1 MDISGCERSYP
12 QNAHSLKNSGRAQ
25 CSPRVMNP
33 AMNPYSNPAGHPAS
47 NTAAPNGCPPRAAQ
61 GVNQPG
67 AQNTGIQNTGVQ
79 NTRAHSLPA
88 LLIPEDYRARAVAL
102 HARELI
108 LRSPQMSAIA
118 LGGFSA
124 GFSAG
129 PSNGFSAGLEKTV
142 EKAGE
147 RPPTEG
153 VVAAGSANAASAAG
167 GGLLQESQPLREI
180 LENAVDEAIC
190 AIDGGRQGNARGHA
204 WGNASAEG
212 ADADGTNVTKPR
224 KFRTK
229 TVQPAPTSWSYPSVE
244 YVPVNRQTALRYLAA
259 ELYGLGVLD
268 LLLDEGQRAGTI
280 TDIYVNSPCDIWVG
294 INGTTRPVALSLG
307 NERRVRDLAERLI
320 RRHGG
325 QLDAAHPA
333 ADISDEHGRRI
344 HAIIPPLSERT
355 RLSVRLPAREHPTL
369 AQLQAAGLCDESTA
383 AYLRRMIAERR
394 GFLISG
400 GTGTGKT
407 TLLNALLGLCTP
419 QERLILLEDT
429 PELTPQ
435 HEQVIALKTRAANSE
450 GAGEI
455 GLGELIVQAL
465 RMGPDRLVVGE
476 CRGAEVVHLLTA
488 MNTGHRGAGTT
499 LHANSAQAVPL
510 RLCALG
516 ALAGLDSRTVAL
528 HTATAF
534 ERIIHL
540 EHRDGRRRI
549 EGIYSLHPATQGS
562 EEYLQVRRI
571 STGSEVGY

>member
-1 MDISGCERSYP
+1 
-12 QNAHSLKNSGRAQ
+12 
-25 CSPRVMNP
+25 MNP
-33 AMNPYSNPAGHPAS
+33 TSNPAS
-47 NTAAPNGCPPRAAQ
+47 NTGNPNGYPTRTAQSLNTQSPSTQAQ
-61 GVNQPG
+61 GKNAPG
-67 AQNTGIQNTGVQ
+67 MKAPGTKALGTPSAQHMG
-79 NTRAHSLPA
+79 ALPA

-118 LGGFSA
+118 LNGFSGGFGAGFGSGFGTGVSA
-124 GFSAG
+124 GF
-129 PSNGFSAGLEKTV
+129 EKT
-142 EKAGE
+142 EE
-147 RPPTEG
+147 RPPAEG
-153 VVAAGSANAASAAG
+153 VAAAGSANVASAAG
-167 GGLLQESQPLREI
+167 GELLQDSQPLREI
-180 LENAVDEAIC
+180 LENAVDEAIY
-190 AIDGGRQGNARGHA
+190 AIDGGCQGNA
-204 WGNASAEG
+204 WGNANAEG
-212 ADADGTNVTKPR
+212 TGVDGTNVTKPR
-224 KFRTK
+224 KFRAK
-229 TVQPAPTSWSYPSVE
+229 TAPPAPASWSYPSVE

-259 ELYGLGVLD
+259 ELYGLGALD

-294 INGTTRPVALSLG
+294 VNGTIRPVALSLG

-355 RLSVRLPAREHPTL
+355 RLSVRLPARERPTL
-369 AQLQAAGLCDESTA
+369 AQLQTAGLCDEATA

-429 PELTPQ
+429 PELAPQ
-435 HEQVIALKTRAANSE
+435 HEQVITLKTRAANSE
-450 GAGEI
+450 GTGEI

-499 LHANSAQAVPL
+499 LHANSAHAVPL

-549 EGIYSLHPATQGS
+549 EGIYSLHPAVEGS

-571 STGSEVGY
+571 SVGSEVGY

>member
-1 MDISGCERSYP
+1 
-12 QNAHSLKNSGRAQ
+12 
-25 CSPRVMNP
+25 MNP
-33 AMNPYSNPAGHPAS
+33 AMNPFNNPAGHPANNPGS
-47 NTAAPNGCPPRAAQ
+47 PNGCPPRAAQ
-61 GVNQPG
+61 GVNQSG

-118 LGGFSA
+118 LGGFSGGFSA
-124 GFSAG
+124 GFSGG
-129 PSNGFSAGLEKTV
+129 PSNGFSAGAER
-142 EKAGE
+142 AGE
-147 RPPTEG
+147 RPPAEG

-190 AIDGGRQGNARGHA
+190 TIDGGHLGNT
-204 WGNASAEG
+204 NAEG
-212 ADADGTNVTKPR
+212 AGAGGTNVTKPR
-224 KFRTK
+224 KFRVK
-229 TVQPAPTSWSYPSVE
+229 TAPPASWSYPSVE
-244 YVPVNRQTALRYLAA
+244 YVPINRQTALRYLAA
-259 ELYGLGVLD
+259 ELYGLGALD

-333 ADISDEHGRRI
+333 ADISDEHGKRI

-355 RLSVRLPAREHPTL
+355 RLSVRLPARERPTL
-369 AQLQAAGLCDESTA
+369 AQLQAAGLCDEATA

-429 PELTPQ
+429 PELAPQ

>member
-1 MDISGCERSYP
+1 
-12 QNAHSLKNSGRAQ
+12 
-25 CSPRVMNP
+25 MNP
-33 AMNPYSNPAGHPAS
+33 TSNSAGQLANTTANPTGYV
-47 NTAAPNGCPPRAAQ
+47 PRTAQ
-61 GVNQPG
+61 GTNQPSAQNLG
-67 AQNTGIQNTGVQ
+67 AQNVGAQHT
-79 NTRAHSLPA
+79 HSLPA

-118 LGGFSA
+118 LGGFSG
-124 GFSAG
+124 GFSVG
-129 PSNGFSAGLEKTV
+129 FGGGFGNGFGAGAGV
-142 EKAGE
+142 EKPGEAG
-147 RPPTEG
+147 RPPVEG
-153 VVAAGSANAASAAG
+153 VATAS

-190 AIDGGRQGNARGHA
+190 TIDGGHLGS
-204 WGNASAEG
+204 ASAEG
-212 ADADGTNVTKPR
+212 AGVPKPR
-224 KFRTK
+224 KFRAQ
-229 TVQPAPTSWSYPSVE
+229 TVQPAPASWSYPSVE

-259 ELYGLGVLD
+259 ELYGLGALD

-294 INGTTRPVALSLG
+294 INGTARPVALSLG

-355 RLSVRLPAREHPTL
+355 RLSVRLPARERPTL
-369 AQLQAAGLCDESTA
+369 AQLQAAGLCDEATA

-429 PELTPQ
+429 PELAPQ

-540 EHRDGRRRI
+540 EHRGGRRRI
-549 EGIYSLHPATQGS
+549 ESIYSLHPTAEGS

-571 STGSEVGY
+571 SVGADVGY

>member
-1 MDISGCERSYP
+1 
-12 QNAHSLKNSGRAQ
+12 
-25 CSPRVMNP
+25 MNLT
-33 AMNPYSNPAGHPAS
+33 SNPTS
-47 NTAAPNGCPPRAAQ
+47 DTANPNGYPTRAAQ
-61 GVNQPG
+61 NSTTY
-67 AQNTGIQNTGVQ
+67 AQSPTAYAPD
-79 NTRAHSLPA
+79 TRAHTLPA

-118 LGGFSA
+118 LGGFSGSFSA
-124 GFSAG
+124 GFSVGSGGGFGAG
-129 PSNGFSAGLEKTV
+129 V
-142 EKAGE
+142 EKPGEAGE
-147 RPPTEG
+147 RPPAEG
-153 VVAAGSANAASAAG
+153 TTAAGSTNTSSTAG
-167 GGLLQESQPLREI
+167 SGLLQESQPLREI

-190 AIDGGRQGNARGHA
+190 AIDGGHP
-204 WGNASAEG
+204 GNASVA
-212 ADADGTNVTKPR
+212 GTGVVKPR
-224 KFRTK
+224 RFRAK
-229 TVQPAPTSWSYPSVE
+229 MAQPTPASWSYPSVE

-259 ELYGLGVLD
+259 ELYGLGALD
-268 LLLDEGQRAGTI
+268 LLLDEGQRAGII

-294 INGTTRPVALSLG
+294 IDGTVRPVALSLG

-355 RLSVRLPAREHPTL
+355 RLSVRLPARERPTL
-369 AQLQAAGLCDESTA
+369 AQLQAAGLCDEATA

-429 PELTPQ
+429 PELAPQ

-549 EGIYSLHPATQGS
+549 EGIYSLHPAVEGS

-571 STGSEVGY
+571 STGSELGY

>member
-1 MDISGCERSYP
+1 MNLS
-12 QNAHSLKNSGRAQ
+12 N
-25 CSPRVMNP
+25 NP
-33 AMNPYSNPAGHPAS
+33 AEHTAS
-47 NTAAPNGCPPRAAQ
+47 HTANPNGYPTRT
-61 GVNQPG
+61 
-67 AQNTGIQNTGVQ
+67 AQNPTMQSPTAYAP

-118 LGGFSA
+118 LDGFGGGFSA
-124 GFSAG
+124 GFG
-129 PSNGFSAGLEKTV
+129 NGFGAGAGV
-142 EKAGE
+142 ENAGE
-147 RPPTEG
+147 RPPAER
-153 VVAAGSANAASAAG
+153 VVAAGSANTASAAG

-190 AIDGGRQGNARGHA
+190 AIDGGYPGNTG
-204 WGNASAEG
+204 AEG
-212 ADADGTNVTKPR
+212 TGVVKPR

-229 TVQPAPTSWSYPSVE
+229 TAQAATASWSYPSVE
-244 YVPVNRQTALRYLAA
+244 YVPINRQTALRYLAA
-259 ELYGLGVLD
+259 ELYGLGALD

-294 INGTTRPVALSLG
+294 INGTVRPVALSLG

-355 RLSVRLPAREHPTL
+355 RLSVRLPARERPTL
-369 AQLQAAGLCDESTA
+369 AQLQAAGLCDEATA

-429 PELTPQ
+429 PELAPQ

-499 LHANSAQAVPL
+499 LHANSAHAVPL

-549 EGIYSLHPATQGS
+549 EGVYSLHPAVEGS

-571 STGSEVGY
+571 SVGSEVGY

>member
-1 MDISGCERSYP
+1 
-12 QNAHSLKNSGRAQ
+12 
-25 CSPRVMNP
+25 MNP
-33 AMNPYSNPAGHPAS
+33 TSNPAS
-47 NTAAPNGCPPRAAQ
+47 NTGNPNGYPTRTAQSLNTQSPSTQAQ
-61 GVNQPG
+61 GKNAPG
-67 AQNTGIQNTGVQ
+67 MKAPGTKALGTPSAQHMG
-79 NTRAHSLPA
+79 ALPA

-108 LRSPQMSAIA
+108 LRSPHMSAIA
-118 LGGFSA
+118 LGGFSG
-124 GFSAG
+124 GFGGRLNAE
-129 PSNGFSAGLEKTV
+129 FERV
-142 EKAGE
+142 GE

-153 VVAAGSANAASAAG
+153 VVAVGGANAVSAAG

-190 AIDGGRQGNARGHA
+190 TIDGGHLGNT
-204 WGNASAEG
+204 NAEG
-212 ADADGTNVTKPR
+212 TGADGTNVMKPR
-224 KFRTK
+224 KFRAK
-229 TVQPAPTSWSYPSVE
+229 TVHSAPASWSYPSVE

-259 ELYGLGVLD
+259 ELYGLGALD

-294 INGTTRPVALSLG
+294 INGTARPVALSLG

-333 ADISDEHGRRI
+333 ADISDEHGKRI

-355 RLSVRLPAREHPTL
+355 RLSVRLPARERPTL
-369 AQLQAAGLCDESTA
+369 AQLQAAGLCDEATA

-429 PELTPQ
+429 PELAPQ

>member
-1 MDISGCERSYP
+1 MDISGCTRSYP
-12 QNAHSLKNSGRAQ
+12 QNAHSLKSSGWVQ
-25 CSPRVMNP
+25 CSPRAMNP
-33 AMNPYSNPAGHPAS
+33 AMNPSSNPAGHPANNPGS
-47 NTAAPNGCPPRAAQ
+47 PNGCPPRAAQ
-61 GVNQPG
+61 GANQPG
-67 AQNTGIQNTGVQ
+67 AQNTGVQ
-79 NTRAHSLPA
+79 NTRTHSLPA

-118 LGGFSA
+118 LGGFSG
-124 GFSAG
+124 GFSV
-129 PSNGFSAGLEKTV
+129 GL

-147 RPPTEG
+147 RPSVEG
-153 VVAAGSANAASAAG
+153 MVAAGSANTASAAG
-167 GGLLQESQPLREI
+167 SGLLQESQPLREI

-190 AIDGGRQGNARGHA
+190 TIDGGYQGNT

-212 ADADGTNVTKPR
+212 TGADGTNATKPR

-259 ELYGLGVLD
+259 ELYGLGALD

-280 TDIYVNSPCDIWVG
+280 TDIYVNSPCDIWAG

-355 RLSVRLPAREHPTL
+355 RLSVRLPARERPTL
-369 AQLQAAGLCDESTA
+369 AQLQASGLCDEATA

-429 PELTPQ
+429 LELAPQ

-540 EHRDGRRRI
+540 EHRDGRRHI
-549 EGIYSLHPATQGS
+549 EGIYSLHPAVEGS

-571 STGSEVGY
+571 STGSDVGY

>member
-1 MDISGCERSYP
+1 
-12 QNAHSLKNSGRAQ
+12 
-25 CSPRVMNP
+25 MNP
-33 AMNPYSNPAGHPAS
+33 TSNPA
-47 NTAAPNGCPPRAAQ
+47 NPNGYPTRTAQ
-61 GVNQPG
+61 SHIAYAPD
-67 AQNTGIQNTGVQ
+67 
-79 NTRAHSLPA
+79 TRAHSLPA

-118 LGGFSA
+118 LGGFSGGFSA

-129 PSNGFSAGLEKTV
+129 FGGGFGAGV
-142 EKAGE
+142 EQAGE
-147 RPPTEG
+147 QPPAE
-153 VVAAGSANAASAAG
+153 VAAGSAS
-167 GGLLQESQPLREI
+167 LQESQPLREI

-190 AIDGGRQGNARGHA
+190 AIDGGQP
-204 WGNASAEG
+204 GNASAAG
-212 ADADGTNVTKPR
+212 VGVVRPR
-224 KFRTK
+224 RFRAK
-229 TVQPAPTSWSYPSVE
+229 TVQPAPASWSYPSVE

-259 ELYGLGVLD
+259 ELYGLGALD

-294 INGTTRPVALSLG
+294 INGTTRPAALSLG

-355 RLSVRLPAREHPTL
+355 RLSVRLPARERPTL
-369 AQLQAAGLCDESTA
+369 AQLQTAGLCDEATA

-429 PELTPQ
+429 PELAPQ
-435 HEQVIALKTRAANSE
+435 HEQVITLKTRAANSE
-450 GAGEI
+450 GTGEI

-499 LHANSAQAVPL
+499 LHANSAHAVPL

-549 EGIYSLHPATQGS
+549 EGIYSLHPAVEGS

-571 STGSEVGY
+571 SVGSEVGY

>member
-1 MDISGCERSYP
+1 
-12 QNAHSLKNSGRAQ
+12 
-25 CSPRVMNP
+25 MNP
-33 AMNPYSNPAGHPAS
+33 SNNPAEH
-47 NTAAPNGCPPRAAQ
+47 TATPNGYPPRTAQ
-61 GVNQPG
+61 SPTTY
-67 AQNTGIQNTGVQ
+67 APD
-79 NTRAHSLPA
+79 TRAHSLPA

-118 LGGFSA
+118 LGGFSGGFGA

-129 PSNGFSAGLEKTV
+129 F

-147 RPPTEG
+147 RAPAEG
-153 VVAAGSANAASAAG
+153 TTVAGIVNAAG

-190 AIDGGRQGNARGHA
+190 AIDGGYPGNALENASGNA
-204 WGNASAEG
+204 LGNASA
-212 ADADGTNVTKPR
+212 DGSGLAKPR
-224 KFRTK
+224 KFRAK
-229 TVQPAPTSWSYPSVE
+229 TAPPAPASWSYPSVE
-244 YVPVNRQTALRYLAA
+244 YVPVNRQAALRYLAA
-259 ELYGLGVLD
+259 ELYGLGALD
-268 LLLDEGQRAGTI
+268 LFLDEGQRAGTI

-355 RLSVRLPAREHPTL
+355 RLSVRLPARERPTL
-369 AQLQAAGLCDESTA
+369 AQLQTAGLCDEATA

-429 PELTPQ
+429 PELAPQ
-435 HEQVIALKTRAANSE
+435 HEQIIALKTRAANSE

-562 EEYLQVRRI
+562 EEYLQVRCI

>member
-1 MDISGCERSYP
+1 
-12 QNAHSLKNSGRAQ
+12 
-25 CSPRVMNP
+25 MNP
-33 AMNPYSNPAGHPAS
+33 SNNPAGHPA
-47 NTAAPNGCPPRAAQ
+47 NNPAALNGCPLRAAQ

-67 AQNTGIQNTGVQ
+67 AQNTGVQNTG
-79 NTRAHSLPA
+79 AHSLPA

-118 LGGFSA
+118 LGGFSG

-129 PSNGFSAGLEKTV
+129 F
-142 EKAGE
+142 EKAEE
-147 RPPTEG
+147 RPPAEG
-153 VVAAGSANAASAAG
+153 VAAAGSANAASAAG

-190 AIDGGRQGNARGHA
+190 AIDGGHLGNT
-204 WGNASAEG
+204 NAEG
-212 ADADGTNVTKPR
+212 TGAGGTNVMKPR

-229 TVQPAPTSWSYPSVE
+229 TVQPAPASWSYPSVE

-259 ELYGLGVLD
+259 ELYGLGALD

-355 RLSVRLPAREHPTL
+355 RLSVRLPARERPTL
-369 AQLQAAGLCDESTA
+369 AQLQAAGLCDEATA

-407 TLLNALLGLCTP
+407 TLLNALLGLCRP

-429 PELTPQ
+429 PELAPQ

-571 STGSEVGY
+571 STGSDVGY

>member
-1 MDISGCERSYP
+1 MDISGCGRGYP

-25 CSPRVMNP
+25 CSPR
-33 AMNPYSNPAGHPAS
+33 AMTS
-47 NTAAPNGCPPRAAQ
+47 NTANPNGYPTRTAQ
-61 GVNQPG
+61 SPTTY
-67 AQNTGIQNTGVQ
+67 APD
-79 NTRAHSLPA
+79 TRAHSLPA

-118 LGGFSA
+118 LGGFSG
-124 GFSAG
+124 GFRAG

-147 RPPTEG
+147 RPPAGGAT
-153 VVAAGSANAASAAG
+153 VAGGANAASAAG

-190 AIDGGRQGNARGHA
+190 TIDGGHLGNT
-204 WGNASAEG
+204 NAEG
-212 ADADGTNVTKPR
+212 TGADGTNVVKPR
-224 KFRTK
+224 KFRPK
-229 TVQPAPTSWSYPSVE
+229 TAPPAPASWSYPSVE
-244 YVPVNRQTALRYLAA
+244 YVPINRQAALRYLAA
-259 ELYGLGVLD
+259 ELYGLGALD

-355 RLSVRLPAREHPTL
+355 RLSVRLPARERPTL
-369 AQLQAAGLCDESTA
+369 AQLQTAGLCDEATA

-429 PELTPQ
+429 PELAPQ

-549 EGIYSLHPATQGS
+549 EGIYSLHPAVEGS

>member
-1 MDISGCERSYP
+1 MDISGCGRGYP

-25 CSPRVMNP
+25 CSPR
-33 AMNPYSNPAGHPAS
+33 AMTS
-47 NTAAPNGCPPRAAQ
+47 NTANPNGYPTRTAQ
-61 GVNQPG
+61 SPTTY
-67 AQNTGIQNTGVQ
+67 APD
-79 NTRAHSLPA
+79 TRAHSLPA

-118 LGGFSA
+118 LGGFSG
-124 GFSAG
+124 GFRAG

-147 RPPTEG
+147 RPPAGGAT
-153 VVAAGSANAASAAG
+153 VAGGANAASAAG

-190 AIDGGRQGNARGHA
+190 TIDGGHLGNT
-204 WGNASAEG
+204 NAEG
-212 ADADGTNVTKPR
+212 TGADGTNVVKPR
-224 KFRTK
+224 KFRPK
-229 TVQPAPTSWSYPSVE
+229 TAPPAPASWSYPSVE
-244 YVPVNRQTALRYLAA
+244 YVPINRQTALRYLAA
-259 ELYGLGVLD
+259 ELYGLGALD

-355 RLSVRLPAREHPTL
+355 RLSVRLPARERPTL
-369 AQLQAAGLCDESTA
+369 AQLQVAGLCDEATA

-407 TLLNALLGLCTP
+407 TLLNALLGLCKP

-429 PELTPQ
+429 PELAPQ
-435 HEQVIALKTRAANSE
+435 HEQVVALKTRAANSE

-562 EEYLQVRRI
+562 EEYLQVRCI
-571 STGSEVGY
+571 STGSDVGY

>member
-1 MDISGCERSYP
+1 
-12 QNAHSLKNSGRAQ
+12 
-25 CSPRVMNP
+25 MNP
-33 AMNPYSNPAGHPAS
+33 TSNPAS
-47 NTAAPNGCPPRAAQ
+47 NTGSPNGYPTRTVQSLNMQSPSTQAQ
-61 GVNQPG
+61 GANQSD
-67 AQNTGIQNTGVQ
+67 AQNAGVQ
-79 NTRAHSLPA
+79 NTGTHSLPA

-108 LRSPQMSAIA
+108 LRSPHMSAIA
-118 LGGFSA
+118 LNGFSGGFGAGFSA
-124 GFSAG
+124 GF
-129 PSNGFSAGLEKTV
+129 E
-142 EKAGE
+142 EAGE
-147 RPPTEG
+147 RAPAEG
-153 VVAAGSANAASAAG
+153 ATTSGGADPEGSANIAS

-259 ELYGLGVLD
+259 ELYGFGALD

-280 TDIYVNSPCDIWVG
+280 TDIYVNSPCDIWAG

-355 RLSVRLPAREHPTL
+355 RLSVRLPARERPTL
-369 AQLQAAGLCDESTA
+369 AQLQTAGLCDEATA

-407 TLLNALLGLCTP
+407 TLLNALLRLCTP

-429 PELTPQ
+429 PELAPQ

-540 EHRDGRRRI
+540 EHRDGRRCI

>member
-1 MDISGCERSYP
+1 
-12 QNAHSLKNSGRAQ
+12 
-25 CSPRVMNP
+25 MNP
-33 AMNPYSNPAGHPAS
+33 TSNPA
-47 NTAAPNGCPPRAAQ
+47 NPNGYPTRT
-61 GVNQPG
+61 
-67 AQNTGIQNTGVQ
+67 AQNSTTYAQSPTANAPD
-79 NTRAHSLPA
+79 TRAHSLPA

-129 PSNGFSAGLEKTV
+129 VSVGFGGGFGAGV
-142 EKAGE
+142 EKVGE
-147 RPPTEG
+147 RPPVEG
-153 VVAAGSANAASAAG
+153 GTAAGSANTASAAG

-190 AIDGGRQGNARGHA
+190 AIDGGQP
-204 WGNASAEG
+204 GNASAAG
-212 ADADGTNVTKPR
+212 AGVVKPR
-224 KFRTK
+224 KFRATA
-229 TVQPAPTSWSYPSVE
+229 VHPAPASWSYPSVE

-259 ELYGLGVLD
+259 ELYGLGALD

-333 ADISDEHGRRI
+333 ADISDELGRRI

-355 RLSVRLPAREHPTL
+355 RLSVRLPARERPTL
-369 AQLQAAGLCDESTA
+369 AQLQAAGLCDEATA

-429 PELTPQ
+429 PELAPQ

-549 EGIYSLHPATQGS
+549 EGVYSLHPAVEGS

-571 STGSEVGY
+571 SVGSEVGY

>member
-1 MDISGCERSYP
+1 
-12 QNAHSLKNSGRAQ
+12 
-25 CSPRVMNP
+25 MNP
-33 AMNPYSNPAGHPAS
+33 SSNPAGHPANNPGS
-47 NTAAPNGCPPRAAQ
+47 PNGCSPRAAQ
-61 GVNQPG
+61 GANQPG
-67 AQNTGIQNTGVQ
+67 AQNTGVQNTG
-79 NTRAHSLPA
+79 THSLPA

-118 LGGFSA
+118 LGGFSGGFGA

-129 PSNGFSAGLEKTV
+129 F

-147 RPPTEG
+147 RAPAEG
-153 VVAAGSANAASAAG
+153 TTVAGIVNAAG

-190 AIDGGRQGNARGHA
+190 AIDGGYPGNALENASGNA
-204 WGNASAEG
+204 LGNASA
-212 ADADGTNVTKPR
+212 DGSGLAKPR
-224 KFRTK
+224 KFRAK
-229 TVQPAPTSWSYPSVE
+229 TAPPAPASWSYPSVE
-244 YVPVNRQTALRYLAA
+244 YVPVNRQAALRYLAA
-259 ELYGLGVLD
+259 ELYGLGALD

-355 RLSVRLPAREHPTL
+355 RLSVRLPARERPTL
-369 AQLQAAGLCDESTA
+369 AQLQAAGLCDEATA

-429 PELTPQ
+429 PELAPQ

-549 EGIYSLHPATQGS
+549 EGVYSLHPATQGS

>member
-25 CSPRVMNP
+25 CSPRAMNP
-33 AMNPYSNPAGHPAS
+33 AMNPSNNPGS
-47 NTAAPNGCPPRAAQ
+47 PNGCPPRAVQ

-67 AQNTGIQNTGVQ
+67 AQNTGVQ
-79 NTRAHSLPA
+79 NTRTHSLPA

-108 LRSPQMSAIA
+108 LRSPQMSATA
-118 LGGFSA
+118 L
-124 GFSAG
+124 
-129 PSNGFSAGLEKTV
+129 NGFSGGFGGGLNAEFERV
-142 EKAGE
+142 GE
-147 RPPTEG
+147 RTPAEG
-153 VVAAGSANAASAAG
+153 AIAAGSAAPAGSANTASAAD

-190 AIDGGRQGNARGHA
+190 AIDGGCPGNALVNTLGNA
-204 WGNASAEG
+204 LGNASA
-212 ADADGTNVTKPR
+212 DGSNAAKLR
-224 KFRTK
+224 KFRAK
-229 TVQPAPTSWSYPSVE
+229 TAPPAPASWSYPSVE

-259 ELYGLGVLD
+259 ELYGLGALD

-355 RLSVRLPAREHPTL
+355 RLSVRLPARERPTL
-369 AQLQAAGLCDESTA
+369 AQLQTAGLCDEATA

-429 PELTPQ
+429 PELAPQ

-528 HTATAF
+528 HTVTAF

>member
-1 MDISGCERSYP
+1 
-12 QNAHSLKNSGRAQ
+12 
-25 CSPRVMNP
+25 MNP
-33 AMNPYSNPAGHPAS
+33 FNNPAGHPANNPGS
-47 NTAAPNGCPPRAAQ
+47 PNGCPPRAAQ
-61 GVNQPG
+61 GVNQSG

-118 LGGFSA
+118 LGGFSGGFSA

-129 PSNGFSAGLEKTV
+129 VEKTV

-147 RPPTEG
+147 RPPAGDAT
-153 VVAAGSANAASAAG
+153 VAGSANTASAAG

-190 AIDGGRQGNARGHA
+190 VIDGGCPGNALGNA
-204 WGNASAEG
+204 LGNASAEG
-212 ADADGTNVTKPR
+212 VSTVGTNVVKLR
-224 KFRTK
+224 KFRAK
-229 TVQPAPTSWSYPSVE
+229 TVQPAPASWSYPSVE
-244 YVPVNRQTALRYLAA
+244 YVPVNRQAALRYLAA
-259 ELYGLGVLD
+259 ELYGLGALD

-333 ADISDEHGRRI
+333 ADISDEYGRRI

-355 RLSVRLPAREHPTL
+355 RLSVRLPARERPTL
-369 AQLQAAGLCDESTA
+369 AQLQAAGLCDEATA
-383 AYLRRMIAERR
+383 AYLHRMIAERR

-407 TLLNALLGLCTP
+407 TLLNALLGLCAP

-429 PELTPQ
+429 PELAPQ

-534 ERIIHL
+534 EHIIHL

-571 STGSEVGY
+571 STEPNVGY

>member
-1 MDISGCERSYP
+1 
-12 QNAHSLKNSGRAQ
+12 
-25 CSPRVMNP
+25 MNP
-33 AMNPYSNPAGHPAS
+33 TSNPAS
-47 NTAAPNGCPPRAAQ
+47 NTGSPNGYPTSAVQNLNMQSPSTQAQ
-61 GVNQPG
+61 GASHPGAQNAG
-67 AQNTGIQNTGVQ
+67 AQNTGV
-79 NTRAHSLPA
+79 HPLPA

-108 LRSPQMSAIA
+108 LRSPHMSAIA
-118 LGGFSA
+118 LNGFSGGFGGGFGTGFSA
-124 GFSAG
+124 G
-129 PSNGFSAGLEKTV
+129 V
-142 EKAGE
+142 ETAGE
-147 RPPTEG
+147 RAPAEG
-153 VVAAGSANAASAAG
+153 AIAAGSANTASAAD

-190 AIDGGRQGNARGHA
+190 AIDGGYLEGARGHA
-204 WGNASAEG
+204 SAT
-212 ADADGTNVTKPR
+212 GTNAAKHR
-224 KFRTK
+224 KFGAK
-229 TVQPAPTSWSYPSVE
+229 TAPPTPASWSYPSVE

-259 ELYGLGVLD
+259 ELYGLGALD

-294 INGTTRPVALSLG
+294 INGTIRPVALSLG

-355 RLSVRLPAREHPTL
+355 RLSVRLPARERPTL
-369 AQLQAAGLCDESTA
+369 AQLQAAGLCDEATA
-383 AYLRRMIAERR
+383 AYLRRIIAERR

-407 TLLNALLGLCTP
+407 TLLNALLGLCRP

-429 PELTPQ
+429 PELAPQ

-571 STGSEVGY
+571 STGSDVGY

>member
-1 MDISGCERSYP
+1 
-12 QNAHSLKNSGRAQ
+12 
-25 CSPRVMNP
+25 MNP
-33 AMNPYSNPAGHPAS
+33 SNNPAEHTAS
-47 NTAAPNGCPPRAAQ
+47 NTANPNGYSTRT
-61 GVNQPG
+61 
-67 AQNTGIQNTGVQ
+67 AQNSTTYAQSPITYAPD
-79 NTRAHSLPA
+79 TRAHSLPA

-102 HARELI
+102 YARELI

-129 PSNGFSAGLEKTV
+129 VSVGFGGGFGAGV
-142 EKAGE
+142 EKVGE
-147 RPPTEG
+147 RPPVEG
-153 VVAAGSANAASAAG
+153 GTAAGSANTASAAG

-190 AIDGGRQGNARGHA
+190 AIDGGQP
-204 WGNASAEG
+204 GNASAAG
-212 ADADGTNVTKPR
+212 AGVVKPR
-224 KFRTK
+224 KFRATA
-229 TVQPAPTSWSYPSVE
+229 VHPAPASWSYPSVE

-259 ELYGLGVLD
+259 ELYGLGALD
-268 LLLDEGQRAGTI
+268 LLLDEGQRAGSI

-294 INGTTRPVALSLG
+294 INGTARPVALSLG

-355 RLSVRLPAREHPTL
+355 RLSVRLPARERPTL
-369 AQLQAAGLCDESTA
+369 AQLQAAGLCDEATA

-407 TLLNALLGLCTP
+407 TLLNALLGLCMP

-429 PELTPQ
+429 PELAPQ

-549 EGIYSLHPATQGS
+549 EGIYSLHPALEGS

-571 STGSEVGY
+571 SVGSNVGY

>member
-1 MDISGCERSYP
+1 
-12 QNAHSLKNSGRAQ
+12 
-25 CSPRVMNP
+25 MNP
-33 AMNPYSNPAGHPAS
+33 TSNPAS
-47 NTAAPNGCPPRAAQ
+47 NTANNPANPNGYPTRTAQ
-61 GVNQPG
+61 SPT
-67 AQNTGIQNTGVQ
+67 AQSPSTYAPD
-79 NTRAHSLPA
+79 TRAHSLPA

-118 LGGFSA
+118 LGGFGG
-124 GFSAG
+124 GFSVG
-129 PSNGFSAGLEKTV
+129 FGNGFGAGAGI

-147 RPPTEG
+147 RLPAEG
-153 VVAAGSANAASAAG
+153 GTAAGSTSTSSAAG

-190 AIDGGRQGNARGHA
+190 TIDGGYPGS
-204 WGNASAEG
+204 ASAGG
-212 ADADGTNVTKPR
+212 AGVVKPR
-224 KFRTK
+224 KFRAK
-229 TVQPAPTSWSYPSVE
+229 TMLPAPASWSYPSVE

-259 ELYGLGVLD
+259 ELYGLGALD

-294 INGTTRPVALSLG
+294 INGTVRPVALSLG

-333 ADISDEHGRRI
+333 ADISDELGRRI

-355 RLSVRLPAREHPTL
+355 RLSVRLPARERPTL
-369 AQLQAAGLCDESTA
+369 AQLQAAGLCDEATA

-429 PELTPQ
+429 PELAPQ

-549 EGIYSLHPATQGS
+549 EGVYSLHPAVEGS

-571 STGSEVGY
+571 SVGSDVGY

>member
-1 MDISGCERSYP
+1 
-12 QNAHSLKNSGRAQ
+12 
-25 CSPRVMNP
+25 MNP
-33 AMNPYSNPAGHPAS
+33 SSNPAGHPANNPGS
-47 NTAAPNGCPPRAAQ
+47 PNGCSPRAAQ
-61 GVNQPG
+61 GANQPG
-67 AQNTGIQNTGVQ
+67 AQNTGVQNTG
-79 NTRAHSLPA
+79 THSLPA

-118 LGGFSA
+118 LGGFSG

-129 PSNGFSAGLEKTV
+129 F

-147 RPPTEG
+147 RPPAGGAT
-153 VVAAGSANAASAAG
+153 VAGGANVASAAG

-190 AIDGGRQGNARGHA
+190 TIDGGHLGNT
-204 WGNASAEG
+204 NAEG
-212 ADADGTNVTKPR
+212 TGADGTNATKPR

-229 TVQPAPTSWSYPSVE
+229 TVQPAPASWSYPSVE

-259 ELYGLGVLD
+259 ELYGLGALD

-333 ADISDEHGRRI
+333 VDISDEHGRRI

-355 RLSVRLPAREHPTL
+355 RLSVRLPARERPTL
-369 AQLQAAGLCDESTA
+369 AQLQAAGLCDEATA

-429 PELTPQ
+429 PELAPQ

-540 EHRDGRRRI
+540 EHRDGCRRI
-549 EGIYSLHPATQGS
+549 EGIYSLYPATQGS

>member
-1 MDISGCERSYP
+1 MDISGYARSYP
-12 QNAHSLKNSGRAQ
+12 QNAHSLKNLGRGQ

-33 AMNPYSNPAGHPAS
+33 AMNPSNNPAGHPA
-47 NTAAPNGCPPRAAQ
+47 NNPAALNGCPPRAAQ

-67 AQNTGIQNTGVQ
+67 AQNTGVQ
-79 NTRAHSLPA
+79 NTRTHSLPA

-118 LGGFSA
+118 LGGFSG

-129 PSNGFSAGLEKTV
+129 V

-147 RPPTEG
+147 RPPAEG
-153 VVAAGSANAASAAG
+153 VVAAGGANAASAAG

-190 AIDGGRQGNARGHA
+190 AIDGGCLGNT
-204 WGNASAEG
+204 WGNVSAEG
-212 ADADGTNVTKPR
+212 TGADRTNVTKPR

-229 TVQPAPTSWSYPSVE
+229 TVQPAPASWSYPSVE

-259 ELYGLGVLD
+259 ELYGLGALD

-355 RLSVRLPAREHPTL
+355 RLSVRLPARERPTL
-369 AQLQAAGLCDESTA
+369 AQLQAAGLCDEATA
-383 AYLRRMIAERR
+383 AYLCRMIAERR

-407 TLLNALLGLCTP
+407 TLLNALLGLCRP

-429 PELTPQ
+429 PELAPQ

-549 EGIYSLHPATQGS
+549 EGVYSLHPAVEGS

-571 STGSEVGY
+571 SVGSEVGY

>member
-25 CSPRVMNP
+25 CSPRAMNP
-33 AMNPYSNPAGHPAS
+33 AMNPSNNPGS
-47 NTAAPNGCPPRAAQ
+47 PNGCPPRAVQ

-67 AQNTGIQNTGVQ
+67 AQNTGVQ
-79 NTRAHSLPA
+79 NTRTHSLPA

-118 LGGFSA
+118 LGGFSG

-129 PSNGFSAGLEKTV
+129 FSVGL

-153 VVAAGSANAASAAG
+153 VVAADSANAARAAG
-167 GGLLQESQPLREI
+167 GGLFQESQPLREI

-190 AIDGGRQGNARGHA
+190 AIDGGCRGNA

-212 ADADGTNVTKPR
+212 TGADGTNVTKPR
-224 KFRTK
+224 KFRAK
-229 TVQPAPTSWSYPSVE
+229 TVQPAPASWSYPSVE

-259 ELYGLGVLD
+259 ELYGLGALD

-280 TDIYVNSPCDIWVG
+280 TDIYVNSPCDIWVS

-355 RLSVRLPAREHPTL
+355 RLSVRLPARERPTL
-369 AQLQAAGLCDESTA
+369 AQLQAAGLCDEATT

-429 PELTPQ
+429 PELAPQ
-435 HEQVIALKTRAANSE
+435 HEQVIALKTRTANSE

>member
-1 MDISGCERSYP
+1 
-12 QNAHSLKNSGRAQ
+12 
-25 CSPRVMNP
+25 MNP
-33 AMNPYSNPAGHPAS
+33 SNNPAEHTAS
-47 NTAAPNGCPPRAAQ
+47 NTANPNGYPTRT
-61 GVNQPG
+61 
-67 AQNTGIQNTGVQ
+67 AQNSTTYAQSPITYAPD
-79 NTRAHSLPA
+79 TRAHSLPA

-108 LRSPQMSAIA
+108 LRSPWMSAIA
-118 LGGFSA
+118 LGGFGGGFSA
-124 GFSAG
+124 RFSVGFGGGFGGELSGGFSAG
-129 PSNGFSAGLEKTV
+129 VSAGF
-142 EKAGE
+142 EKAEE
-147 RPPTEG
+147 RLPAEG
-153 VVAAGSANAASAAG
+153 GTAASGANTASAAG

-190 AIDGGRQGNARGHA
+190 AIDGGHP
-204 WGNASAEG
+204 GNASAEG
-212 ADADGTNVTKPR
+212 TGVAKPR
-224 KFRTK
+224 KFRAK
-229 TVQPAPTSWSYPSVE
+229 TVQPAPASWSYPSVE

-259 ELYGLGVLD
+259 ELYGLGALD

-294 INGTTRPVALSLG
+294 IDGTTRPVALSLG

-355 RLSVRLPAREHPTL
+355 RLSVRLPARERPTL
-369 AQLQAAGLCDESTA
+369 AQLQTAGLCDEATA

-429 PELTPQ
+429 PELAPQ

-450 GAGEI
+450 GAGEV
-455 GLGELIVQAL
+455 GLGELIVQTL

-540 EHRDGRRRI
+540 EHRDGCRRI
-549 EGIYSLHPATQGS
+549 EGIYSLHPAVEGS

-571 STGSEVGY
+571 ATGSEVGY

>member
-1 MDISGCERSYP
+1 
-12 QNAHSLKNSGRAQ
+12 
-25 CSPRVMNP
+25 MNP
-33 AMNPYSNPAGHPAS
+33 SSNPAGHPANNPGS
-47 NTAAPNGCPPRAAQ
+47 PNGCSPRAAQ

-67 AQNTGIQNTGVQ
+67 AQNAGVHNTG
-79 NTRAHSLPA
+79 AHSLPA

-118 LGGFSA
+118 LGGFSG
-124 GFSAG
+124 GFSGG
-129 PSNGFSAGLEKTV
+129 PSNGFSAGLEK
-142 EKAGE
+142 AGE
-147 RPPTEG
+147 RSPAEG
-153 VVAAGSANAASAAG
+153 VAAAGSANAASAAG

-190 AIDGGRQGNARGHA
+190 TIDGGHLGNT
-204 WGNASAEG
+204 NAEG
-212 ADADGTNVTKPR
+212 TGADGTNVTKPR

-229 TVQPAPTSWSYPSVE
+229 TVQPAPASWSYPSVE

-259 ELYGLGVLD
+259 ELYGLGALD

-355 RLSVRLPAREHPTL
+355 RLSVRLPARERPTL
-369 AQLQAAGLCDESTA
+369 AQLQASGLCDEATA

-429 PELTPQ
+429 PELAPQ

-549 EGIYSLHPATQGS
+549 EGIYSLHPAVEGS

>member
-1 MDISGCERSYP
+1 
-12 QNAHSLKNSGRAQ
+12 
-25 CSPRVMNP
+25 MNP
-33 AMNPYSNPAGHPAS
+33 AMNPSNNPAGHPA
-47 NTAAPNGCPPRAAQ
+47 NNPAALNGCPLRAAQ

-67 AQNTGIQNTGVQ
+67 AQNTGVQNTG
-79 NTRAHSLPA
+79 AHSLPA

-124 GFSAG
+124 GFGGGFGAG
-129 PSNGFSAGLEKTV
+129 V

-147 RPPTEG
+147 RPPAEG
-153 VVAAGSANAASAAG
+153 GTAASGANTASAAG

-190 AIDGGRQGNARGHA
+190 AIDGGHMGS
-204 WGNASAEG
+204 ASAAG
-212 ADADGTNVTKPR
+212 AGVAKPR

-229 TVQPAPTSWSYPSVE
+229 TVQPAPASWSYPSVE
-244 YVPVNRQTALRYLAA
+244 YVPVNRQTALRYLTA
-259 ELYGLGVLD
+259 ELYGLGALD

-355 RLSVRLPAREHPTL
+355 RLSVRLPARERPTL
-369 AQLQAAGLCDESTA
+369 AQLQAAGLCDEATA

-407 TLLNALLGLCTP
+407 TLLNALLGLCRP

-429 PELTPQ
+429 PELAPQ

-571 STGSEVGY
+571 STGSDVGY

>member
-1 MDISGCERSYP
+1 M
-12 QNAHSLKNSGRAQ
+12 NS
-25 CSPRVMNP
+25 
-33 AMNPYSNPAGHPAS
+33 AMNPSSNPAGHPA
-47 NTAAPNGCPPRAAQ
+47 NNPGNPNGCSPRAAQ
-61 GVNQPG
+61 GANQPG
-67 AQNTGIQNTGVQ
+67 AQNTGVQNTG
-79 NTRAHSLPA
+79 AHSLPA

-118 LGGFSA
+118 LGGFSGGFSA
-124 GFSAG
+124 GFSGG
-129 PSNGFSAGLEKTV
+129 PSNGFSAGV

-147 RPPTEG
+147 RPPAEG

-167 GGLLQESQPLREI
+167 GGLLQESQPLHEI

-190 AIDGGRQGNARGHA
+190 AIDGGCRGNA
-204 WGNASAEG
+204 WGNTSAEG
-212 ADADGTNVTKPR
+212 TGADGTNVTKPR

-229 TVQPAPTSWSYPSVE
+229 TVQAAPASWSYPSVE
-244 YVPVNRQTALRYLAA
+244 YMPINRQTALRYLVA
-259 ELYGLGVLD
+259 ELYGLGALD
-268 LLLDEGQRAGTI
+268 LLLEEGQRAGTI

-355 RLSVRLPAREHPTL
+355 RLSVRLPARERPTL
-369 AQLQAAGLCDESTA
+369 AQLQAAGLCDEATA

-429 PELTPQ
+429 PELAPQ

-562 EEYLQVRRI
+562 EEYLRVRRI
-571 STGSEVGY
+571 SVGSEVGY

>member
-1 MDISGCERSYP
+1 
-12 QNAHSLKNSGRAQ
+12 
-25 CSPRVMNP
+25 MNP
-33 AMNPYSNPAGHPAS
+33 SNNPAEHTAS
-47 NTAAPNGCPPRAAQ
+47 HAANPNGYPTRTAQ
-61 GVNQPG
+61 SPT
-67 AQNTGIQNTGVQ
+67 AQSPTAYAPD
-79 NTRAHSLPA
+79 TRAHSLPA

-118 LGGFSA
+118 LGGFSGGFGG

-129 PSNGFSAGLEKTV
+129 VSGGFGNGFGAGAGV
-142 EKAGE
+142 EKPGQAGE
-147 RPPTEG
+147 RPPVEG
-153 VVAAGSANAASAAG
+153 TTAAGSTNTSSAAGSANTASVAG
-167 GGLLQESQPLREI
+167 SGLLQESQPLREI

-190 AIDGGRQGNARGHA
+190 TIDSGYPGS
-204 WGNASAEG
+204 ASAEG
-212 ADADGTNVTKPR
+212 TGVAKPR
-224 KFRTK
+224 KFRAK
-229 TVQPAPTSWSYPSVE
+229 TAQPAPASWSYPSVE

-259 ELYGLGVLD
+259 ELYGLGALD

-355 RLSVRLPAREHPTL
+355 RLSVRLPARERPTL
-369 AQLQAAGLCDESTA
+369 AQLQAAGLCDEATA

-429 PELTPQ
+429 PELAPQ

-499 LHANSAQAVPL
+499 LHANSAHAVPL

-540 EHRDGRRRI
+540 EHREGRRRI
-549 EGIYSLHPATQGS
+549 EGIYSLHPAVEGS

-571 STGSEVGY
+571 SVGSEVGY

>member
-1 MDISGCERSYP
+1 
-12 QNAHSLKNSGRAQ
+12 
-25 CSPRVMNP
+25 MNP
-33 AMNPYSNPAGHPAS
+33 TRNPAS
-47 NTAAPNGCPPRAAQ
+47 NTGSPNGYPTSAVQNLSTQSPSTQVQ
-61 GVNQPG
+61 GTNRLG
-67 AQNTGIQNTGVQ
+67 AQNAGA
-79 NTRAHSLPA
+79 RSLPA

-118 LGGFSA
+118 LNGFSGGFR
-124 GFSAG
+124 AG

-147 RPPTEG
+147 RPPAGGAT
-153 VVAAGSANAASAAG
+153 VAGSPNAASAAG

-190 AIDGGRQGNARGHA
+190 TIDCGCRGNA
-204 WGNASAEG
+204 WGNTNVEG
-212 ADADGTNVTKPR
+212 AGADGTNVTKPR

-229 TVQPAPTSWSYPSVE
+229 TVHPAPASWSYPSVE

-259 ELYGLGVLD
+259 ELYGLGALD

-355 RLSVRLPAREHPTL
+355 RLSVRLPARERPTL
-369 AQLQAAGLCDESTA
+369 TQLQASGLCDEATA

-429 PELTPQ
+429 PELAPQ

-465 RMGPDRLVVGE
+465 RMGPNRLVVGE

-528 HTATAF
+528 HTVTAF

>member
-1 MDISGCERSYP
+1 
-12 QNAHSLKNSGRAQ
+12 
-25 CSPRVMNP
+25 MNP
-33 AMNPYSNPAGHPAS
+33 TSNPAS
-47 NTAAPNGCPPRAAQ
+47 NTGSPNGYPTRTAQNLNMQSPSTQAQ
-61 GVNQPG
+61 GANQSGAQNAG
-67 AQNTGIQNTGVQ
+67 AQNTG
-79 NTRAHSLPA
+79 AHSLPA

-118 LGGFSA
+118 LNGFSGGFS
-124 GFSAG
+124 GEF
-129 PSNGFSAGLEKTV
+129 ERV
-142 EKAGE
+142 GE
-147 RPPTEG
+147 RPPAEG
-153 VVAAGSANAASAAG
+153 ATGAGNVNATSAAD

-190 AIDGGRQGNARGHA
+190 AIDGGCPGNALVNTLGNA
-204 WGNASAEG
+204 LGNASA
-212 ADADGTNVTKPR
+212 DGTNAAKPR
-224 KFRTK
+224 KFLAK
-229 TVQPAPTSWSYPSVE
+229 TAPLAPASWSYPSVE

-280 TDIYVNSPCDIWVG
+280 TDIYVNSPCDIWAG

-355 RLSVRLPAREHPTL
+355 RLSVRLPARERPTL
-369 AQLQAAGLCDESTA
+369 AQLQAAGLCDEATA

-429 PELTPQ
+429 PELAPQ

-549 EGIYSLHPATQGS
+549 EGIYSLHSAVEGS

>member
-1 MDISGCERSYP
+1 
-12 QNAHSLKNSGRAQ
+12 
-25 CSPRVMNP
+25 MNP
-33 AMNPYSNPAGHPAS
+33 SSNPAGHPA
-47 NTAAPNGCPPRAAQ
+47 NNPGNPNGCSPRAAQ
-61 GVNQPG
+61 GANQPG
-67 AQNTGIQNTGVQ
+67 AQNMGVQ

-118 LGGFSA
+118 LGGFSG
-124 GFSAG
+124 GFSAGFCGG
-129 PSNGFSAGLEKTV
+129 PSNGFSAGAER
-142 EKAGE
+142 AGE

-153 VVAAGSANAASAAG
+153 VAAAGSPNAASAAG

-190 AIDGGRQGNARGHA
+190 AIDGGYP
-204 WGNASAEG
+204 GNASAAG
-212 ADADGTNVTKPR
+212 AGVAKPR

-229 TVQPAPTSWSYPSVE
+229 TAQAAPASWSYPSVE

-259 ELYGLGVLD
+259 ELYGLGALD

-294 INGTTRPVALSLG
+294 INGTVRPVALSLG

-333 ADISDEHGRRI
+333 ADISDAQGRRI

-355 RLSVRLPAREHPTL
+355 RLSVRLPARERPTL
-369 AQLQAAGLCDESTA
+369 AQLQAAGLCDEATA

-429 PELTPQ
+429 PELAPQ

-549 EGIYSLHPATQGS
+549 EGIYSLHPAVEGS

-571 STGSEVGY
+571 SVGSEVGY

>member
-1 MDISGCERSYP
+1 
-12 QNAHSLKNSGRAQ
+12 
-25 CSPRVMNP
+25 MNP

-147 RPPTEG
+147 RPPAEG

-190 AIDGGRQGNARGHA
+190 TIDGGHLGNT
-204 WGNASAEG
+204 NAEG
-212 ADADGTNVTKPR
+212 TGADRTNVTKPR

-229 TVQPAPTSWSYPSVE
+229 TVQPAPASWSYPSVE
-244 YVPVNRQTALRYLAA
+244 YVPVNQQTALRYLAA
-259 ELYGLGVLD
+259 ELYGLGALE

-280 TDIYVNSPCDIWVG
+280 TDIYVNSPCDIWAG

-333 ADISDEHGRRI
+333 ADISDEHGKRI

-355 RLSVRLPAREHPTL
+355 RLSVRLPARERPTL
-369 AQLQAAGLCDESTA
+369 AQLQAAGLCDEATA

-407 TLLNALLGLCTP
+407 TLLNALLGLCTR

-429 PELTPQ
+429 PELAPQ

>member
-1 MDISGCERSYP
+1 
-12 QNAHSLKNSGRAQ
+12 
-25 CSPRVMNP
+25 MNP
-33 AMNPYSNPAGHPAS
+33 SSNPA
-47 NTAAPNGCPPRAAQ
+47 TPNGCPPRAAQ

-67 AQNTGIQNTGVQ
+67 TQNTGVQ
-79 NTRAHSLPA
+79 NTRTHSLPA

-118 LGGFSA
+118 LGGFGG

-129 PSNGFSAGLEKTV
+129 VSVGFGGGFGNGFGAGV

-147 RPPTEG
+147 RPPAEG
-153 VVAAGSANAASAAG
+153 GTAAGSANTVSAAD

-180 LENAVDEAIC
+180 LENSVDEAIC
-190 AIDGGRQGNARGHA
+190 AIDGGYP
-204 WGNASAEG
+204 GNASAAG
-212 ADADGTNVTKPR
+212 AGVVKPR

-229 TVQPAPTSWSYPSVE
+229 TAQAAPASWSYPSVE

-259 ELYGLGVLD
+259 ELYGLGALD

-294 INGTTRPVALSLG
+294 IDGTVRPVALSLG

-333 ADISDEHGRRI
+333 ADISDEHSRRI
-344 HAIIPPLSERT
+344 HVIIPPLSERT
-355 RLSVRLPAREHPTL
+355 RLSVRLPARERLTL
-369 AQLQAAGLCDESTA
+369 AQLQAAGLCDEATA

-429 PELTPQ
+429 PELAPQ

-549 EGIYSLHPATQGS
+549 EGIYSLHPAVEGS

-571 STGSEVGY
+571 SVGSNVGY

>member
-1 MDISGCERSYP
+1 
-12 QNAHSLKNSGRAQ
+12 
-25 CSPRVMNP
+25 MNP
-33 AMNPYSNPAGHPAS
+33 SSNPAGHPA
-47 NTAAPNGCPPRAAQ
+47 NNPGNPNGCPPRAAQ

-67 AQNTGIQNTGVQ
+67 AQNTGVQ
-79 NTRAHSLPA
+79 NTRTHSLPA

-118 LGGFSA
+118 LGGFSG
-124 GFSAG
+124 GFRAG

-147 RPPTEG
+147 RPPAGGAT
-153 VVAAGSANAASAAG
+153 VAGGANTASAAG

-180 LENAVDEAIC
+180 LENAVGEAIC
-190 AIDGGRQGNARGHA
+190 TIDGGHLGNT
-204 WGNASAEG
+204 NAEG
-212 ADADGTNVTKPR
+212 TGADRTNVTKPR

-244 YVPVNRQTALRYLAA
+244 YVPVNQQTALRYLAA
-259 ELYGLGVLD
+259 ELYGLGTLE

-407 TLLNALLGLCTP
+407 TLLNALLGLCTR

-429 PELTPQ
+429 PELAPQ

-549 EGIYSLHPATQGS
+549 EGIYSLHPAVGGS

>member
-1 MDISGCERSYP
+1 
-12 QNAHSLKNSGRAQ
+12 
-25 CSPRVMNP
+25 MNP
-33 AMNPYSNPAGHPAS
+33 SNSPAEHTAS
-47 NTAAPNGCPPRAAQ
+47 HTANPNGYPTRTAQ
-61 GVNQPG
+61 SPTTY
-67 AQNTGIQNTGVQ
+67 APDART
-79 NTRAHSLPA
+79 HSLPA

-124 GFSAG
+124 GFSGGLSGGFNAG
-129 PSNGFSAGLEKTV
+129 VENAGV
-142 EKAGE
+142 ENAGE
-147 RPPTEG
+147 RPPAEG
-153 VVAAGSANAASAAG
+153 ATAAGGANTASAAG
-167 GGLLQESQPLREI
+167 AGLLQESQPLREV
-180 LENAVDEAIC
+180 LENAVDEAIYT
-190 AIDGGRQGNARGHA
+190 IDGGCPGNA
-204 WGNASAEG
+204 WGNAPGNAS
-212 ADADGTNVTKPR
+212 ADGTNAAKHR
-224 KFRTK
+224 KFRAK
-229 TVQPAPTSWSYPSVE
+229 AAPPAPASWSYPSVE
-244 YVPVNRQTALRYLAA
+244 YVPVNQQTALRYLAA
-259 ELYGLGVLD
+259 ELYGLGALD

-344 HAIIPPLSERT
+344 HAIIPPLSKRT
-355 RLSVRLPAREHPTL
+355 RLSVRLPARERPTL
-369 AQLQAAGLCDESTA
+369 AQLQAAGLCDEATA
-383 AYLRRMIAERR
+383 AYLCRMIAERR

-429 PELTPQ
+429 PELAPQ

-549 EGIYSLHPATQGS
+549 EGVYSLHPAVEGS

-571 STGSEVGY
+571 SVGSEVGY